1 MVILLLKE
9 QSSRDGIGGPG
20 KLCNQRIAA
29 NLESYPTINFYGF
42 GKLIERCLNAAVC
55 KGPPLNWST
64 VYFSKRRINSMGEDQ
79 NRRPLTPCGLVFML

>member
-55 KGPPLNWST
+55 NRFIFLDQRS
-64 VYFSKRRINSMGEDQ
+64 RADHICMEDNCQ
-79 NRRPLTPCGLVFML
+79 LSR